1 MSALPTGFTIRR
13 ATDREVEQIL
23 SEPRLVQKLGPNVD
37 YSYPYWLCLYL
48 DYVLLFE
55 FWQVEEG
62 LYEVHIAVPRSSIV
76 ASRALIL
83 GGLNWLFS
91 VGASDC
97 DLLQTTCPKGK
108 ISNML
113 RKLGWTNVSPGASE
127 LQTFLFTKS
136 QLLI

>member
-1 MSALPTGFTIRR
+1 MSALPSGFTIRR
-13 ATDREVEQIL
+13 ATDREVEKIVSDPTL
-23 SEPRLVQKLGPNVD
+23 IKKLGSEVD
-37 YSYPYWLCLYL
+37 YTANYWLCMYL
-48 DYVLLFE
+48 DYVLLFK

-62 LYEVHIAVPRSSIV
+62 MYEVHIAVPRASIV

-91 VGASDC
+91 VGAPDC
-97 DLLQTTCPKGK
+97 DLLQTTCPLGK

-113 RKLGWTNVSPGASE
+113 RKLGWTNVTAVGTE